1 MDDIAPGSKNHSS
14 SIVLR
19 ASRVM
24 LRKLRSLYRRVS
36 SVQPLKPVEPNRT
49 DAVYDQDGL
58 RSVHDHSFMNDPSF
72 RKAYERGVQAAGECG
87 WHWRVHIGLWAAKS
101 ASRLNG
107 DFVECGVNR
116 GFLASAIM
124 EYLDWDSLGR
134 QFYLLDTFNGV
145 DERYL
150 SAEDLKFG
158 ATEKNIRNLQSGF
171 YVQGVEL
178 VRENFSQWKNVQ
190 IIPGAV
196 PETLGQ
202 VAAPQIAFL
211 HLDMNC
217 AFPEVAALEYFWDR
231 LVPGAFILLDDYAYE
246 GYAVQKA
253 AMDQVANAKGLT
265 IAALPTGQGLLM
277 KPFVSTVLLPVLT

>member
-1 MDDIAPGSKNHSS
+1 M
-14 SIVLR
+14 
-19 ASRVM
+19 M
-24 LRKLRSLYRRVS
+24 LRRLLGIHRRGS
-36 SVQPLKPVEPNRT
+36 SQQPRAPLQEDDSEK
-49 DAVYDQDGL
+49 VYDQDGL

-72 RKAYERGVQAAGECG
+72 RKAYNRGVQAAAEYG

-101 ASRLNG
+101 ASMLNG

-124 EYLDWDSLGR
+124 EYVNWDSLGK

-158 ATEKNIRNLQSGF
+158 ATDKNRRNLESEF
-171 YVQGVEL
+171 YVQGAES

-190 IIPGAV
+190 IIQGAV

-202 VAAPQIAFL
+202 VTASEIAFL

-217 AFPEVAALEYFWDR
+217 AFPEIAALECFWDR
-231 LVPGAFILLDDYAYE
+231 LVPGAFILLDDYAYT
-246 GYAVQKA
+246 GYGVQKA
-253 AMDQVANAKGLT
+253 AMDKVAVARGLS
-265 IAALPTGQGLLM
+265 IASLPTGQGLLM
-277 KPFVSTVLLPVLT
+277 KPACLTNRRD